1 MPFVADRSGCGDDLP
16 LAMTG
21 ARAVREARRVRT
33 NKGEV
38 SLSNS
43 SDIQRRLLPL
53 ASKRQVPGG
62 VLFLCGVVATL
73 GVR

>member
-16 LAMTG
+16 LSMTG
-21 ARAVREARRVRT
+21 SRAVGEARRMRT

-43 SDIQRRLLPL
+43 SDIQRRPLPL
-53 ASKRQVPGG
+53 ASKIRVPGAMLLLG
-62 VLFLCGVVATL
+62 GVVATL